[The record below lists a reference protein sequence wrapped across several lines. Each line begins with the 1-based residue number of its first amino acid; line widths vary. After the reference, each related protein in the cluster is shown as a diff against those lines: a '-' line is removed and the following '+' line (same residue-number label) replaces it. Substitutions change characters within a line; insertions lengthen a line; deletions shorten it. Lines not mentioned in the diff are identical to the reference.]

1 MKIKKEFIILAII
14 IIIGSYFR
22 LQGVFT
28 NSFAYTYDVGRDL
41 LALLDIVRNHNISL
55 IGPTTGLP
63 GVFYGPWWY
72 LMLVPFFVVASGNP
86 QGIAF
91 VMATIGILSI
101 IGGYLIGKKVGNNN
115 LGLIFA
121 GLISVSP
128 VLISLASQIWNP
140 NIIPLFVLII
150 FAVLYKIFEQKNKNI
165 NIYYF
170 CLGLLLFLI
179 IDLEIVFGVLFFVG
193 IIASVILILKRK
205 IGIINIL
212 SLILG
217 GVLILSPRIIFELRH
232 NFLMTKSLIAFLSSG
247 GEASSSQ
254 PVINIFI
261 DRLIIIFKYF
271 CSTLA
276 VDNLLLGLMLIFLII
291 ASVGLFYKKSEKII
305 KNFILISVIIISVF
319 ILGTTF
325 FSHDIWPHYLVGL
338 PVIFVLL
345 LSISLYMLEKNL
357 KAKYIVLAV
366 TVIIILINFN
376 PIAFVKNINK
386 PLWEGDA
393 SVYRNQLAV
402 IDYVYK
408 QADGKDFKYVVYTPP
423 VHDYTY
429 EYLFKWYGS
438 NKNHYLPSAKS
449 NTAFFILEPDL
460 QYPSRL
466 KNWLKQRE
474 GDGKIIKSEKI
485 TGGII
490 IQTRVN

>member
-1 MKIKKEFIILAII
+1 MKIKKEFIILII
-14 IIIGSYFR
+14 IIVIGSYLR

-41 LALLDIVRNHNISL
+41 LALLDIVKDHSISL

-72 LMLVPFFVVASGNP
+72 LMLVPFFVIFNGNP

-91 VMATIGILSI
+91 VMAIIGILSI
-101 IGGYLIGKKVGNNN
+101 IGGYIFGKKIGNKN
-115 LGLIFA
+115 LGFMLA

-128 VLISLASQIWNP
+128 ALISLASQIWSP
-140 NIIPLFVLII
+140 NIIPLFVLIV
-150 FAVLYKIFEQKNKNI
+150 FAILYKIFEQKNKKI

-170 CLGLLLFLI
+170 FLGLLLLLI
-179 IDLEIVFGVLFFVG
+179 IDLEIVFGVLFFAG
-193 IIASVILILKRK
+193 IIVSVILILKRK
-205 IGIINIL
+205 IGMINIL

-217 GVLILSPRIIFELRH
+217 GLLIASPRIIFELRH

-247 GEASSSQ
+247 REASGFQSI
-254 PVINIFI
+254 INIFT

-276 VDNLLLGLMLIFLII
+276 VDNIFLGLILVFLII
-291 ASVGLFYKKSEKII
+291 VSSALFYRKSEKII
-305 KNFILISVIIISVF
+305 KNFILTSIAIISVF

-325 FSHDIWPHYLVGL
+325 FNHDIWPHYLVGL

-345 LSISLYMLEKNL
+345 LSISLYMLENNL
-357 KAKYIVLAV
+357 KTKYIVSIV
-366 TVIIILINFN
+366 TIIILLINFN
-376 PIAFVKNINK
+376 PIAFTENIGK

-393 SVYRNQLAV
+393 SVYRNQVAV
-402 IDYVYK
+402 IEYVYR
-408 QADGKDFKYVVYTPP
+408 QAKGKDFKYVVYTPP

-438 NKNHYLPSAKS
+438 NKNYYLPSAKS
-449 NTAFFILEPDL
+449 NTAFFILEPDPG
-460 QYPSRL
+460 YEGRL
-466 KNWLKQRE
+466 TDWLKQRE

-490 IQTRVN
+490 VQTRTN